1 MKKIKICLLA
11 LTVLV
16 AATSFGQDD
25 KKKASGNSMSIGAEL
40 GLPIGDLG
48 DSKKL
53 GIGGSAKA
61 AFGIFEGGA
70 VTLSAGYMTFGGKDQ
85 TITTTV
91 LGQTFTTVVPG
102 TKLNVIPVKAGLRY
116 MLGGGIYGEP
126 QLGMSFF
133 SGAGSGSAFTYAAG
147 LGTMINNQ
155 IDIGV
160 RYEAFSKN
168 SSTSSFIGARVAYNF
183 GF

>member
-16 AATSFGQDD
+16 AATSFAQDD
-25 KKKASGNSMSIGAEL
+25 KKKASGNSLSVGAEV
-40 GLPIGDLG
+40 GLPIGDFADLN
-48 DSKKL
+48 KL

-70 VTLSAGYMTFGGKDQ
+70 VTLSAGYMTFSGKD
-85 TITTTV
+85 III
-91 LGQTFTTVVPG
+91 LGQTISGGKT
-102 TKLNVIPVKAGLRY
+102 NIIPVKAGLRY
-116 MLGGGIYGEP
+116 MLGGGIYAEP
-126 QLGMSFF
+126 QLGMTFI
-133 SGAGSGSAFTYAAG
+133 GDGGGSAFTYAAG
-147 LGTMINNQ
+147 VGTTINDK
-155 IDIGV
+155 IDLGV

-168 SSTSSFIGARVAYNF
+168 SFTWSYIGARVAYSF

>member
-25 KKKASGNSMSIGAEL
+25 KKKASGNSLSVGAEVGLPMGAFGDFASL
-40 GLPIGDLG
+40 GL
-48 DSKKL
+48 
-53 GIGGSAKA
+53 GGSAKA

-70 VTLSAGYMTFGGKDQ
+70 VTLSAGYVTFSGKEIVAGFKAPS
-85 TITTTV
+85 TN
-91 LGQTFTTVVPG
+91 L
-102 TKLNVIPVKAGLRY
+102 IPVKVGLRY
-116 MLGGGIYGEP
+116 NLGGSIYAEP
-126 QLGMSFF
+126 QLGMTFI
-133 SGAGSGSAFTYAAG
+133 GNGGGSAFTYAAG
-147 LGTMINNQ
+147 VGTMINNQ

-160 RYEAFSKN
+160 RYEAFSKGG
-168 SSTSSFIGARVAYNF
+168 TSSFIGARVAYNF

>member
-25 KKKASGNSMSIGAEL
+25 KKKAGGNSLSVGAEV
-40 GLPIGDLG
+40 GLPMGTFGDFN
-48 DSKKL
+48 KL

-70 VTLSAGYMTFGGKDQ
+70 VTLSAGYMTFSGKDY
-85 TITTTV
+85 TVSV
-91 LGQTFTTVVPG
+91 LGQTITVPG
-102 TKLNVIPVKAGLRY
+102 AKANIIPVKAGLRY
-116 MLGGGIYGEP
+116 MLGGGIYAEP
-126 QLGMSFF
+126 QLGMSFL
-133 SGAGSGSAFTYAAG
+133 SGGGGSAFTYAAG
-147 LGTMINNQ
+147 VGTMINNQ

-160 RYEAFSKN
+160 RYESFSKGGG
-168 SSTSSFIGARVAYNF
+168 TSSFIGARVAYSF

>member
-1 MKKIKICLLA
+1 MKIYLLA
-11 LTVLV
+11 LSVLV
-16 AATSFGQDD
+16 TVSSFAQDS
-25 KKKASGNSMSIGAEL
+25 KKKSSGGNSLSVGAEV
-40 GLPIGDLG
+40 GLPIGDLKQV
-48 DSKKL
+48 SSL

-70 VTLSAGYMTFGGKDQ
+70 VTLSAGYMTFSGK
-85 TITTTV
+85 TIQ
-91 LGQTFTTVVPG
+91 GF
-102 TKLNVIPVKAGLRY
+102 KLPSTNVIPVKVGLRY

-126 QLGMSFF
+126 QLGMSFI
-133 SGAGSGSAFTYAAG
+133 GNGGGSAFTYAAG
-147 LGTMINNQ
+147 VGTMINNQ

-168 SSTSSFIGARVAYNF
+168 SATSSFIGARVAYNF

>member
-1 MKKIKICLLA
+1 MKIYLLA

-16 AATSFGQDD
+16 TVGSFAQD
-25 KKKASGNSMSIGAEL
+25 KKKASGGTSFSVGVEA
-40 GLPIGDLG
+40 GLPIGDLKEF
-48 DSKKL
+48 SSL

-70 VTLSAGYMTFGGKDQ
+70 VTVSAGYMTFSGK
-85 TITTTV
+85 TITIG
-91 LGQTFTTVVPG
+91 GQSFKAG
-102 TKLNVIPVKAGLRY
+102 SLNVIPVKVGLRY

-126 QLGMSFF
+126 QLGMSFI
-133 SGAGSGSAFTYAAG
+133 GNGGGSAFTYAAG
-147 LGTMINNQ
+147 LGTIINNQ

-183 GF
+183 GL